1 MSKQKLSKEKSL
13 QRTKMYA
20 QLIACVAVLGAGAY
34 MVKNVFDDSKTVSQS
49 PYYEDTELPEITTE
63 QATTEPDPNKLL
75 FESSNIATKD
85 KYKGDL
91 ILVNNDHQYFG
102 GDEDLVSIMEMN
114 DKTGRDFFTAVD
126 YTYTIQG
133 CVYEPLAQMVEDF
146 YNKYFNDTLIIY
158 GSFRSTE
165 FQQQLYDDDIANT
178 GEGESTRVAKPG
190 FSEHETGYA
199 FDFSETEN
207 YDYDGTGDFAWI
219 NENCFKYGFIVRYTE
234 EKEGIT
240 QIQDE
245 PWHFRYVGIPHAYY
259 ITKNGICL
267 EEYIDLLRSYVYEGE
282 HLEITDDSGKSY
294 EVYFVPS
301 DDGSDTTMVPVPVG
315 KEYTISG
322 NNVDGFIVT
331 VYKDG
336 IPELMKYE
344 PGSAGSSSGD
354 SENSG
359 EDDPDVSDDSSTDD
373 TADSGEDSAE
383 Y

>member
-1 MSKQKLSKEKSL
+1 MIEGFL
-13 QRTKMYA
+13 QYNY
-20 QLIACVAVLGAGAY
+20 IGEVAGLLMA
-34 MVKNVFDDSKTVSQS
+34 
-49 PYYEDTELPEITTE
+49 ELLLFVMFY
-63 QATTEPDPNKLL
+63 TEPKKTYGYRYILGGTIL
-75 FESSNIATKD
+75 AIIASMLQMT
-85 KYKGDL
+85 
-91 ILVNNDHQYFG
+91 IVMVANN
-102 GDEDLVSIMEMN
+102 
-114 DKTGRDFFTAVD
+114 
-126 YTYTIQG
+126 
-133 CVYEPLAQMVEDF
+133 PEDF

-165 FQQQLYDDDIANT
+165 FQQQLYDDDLANT